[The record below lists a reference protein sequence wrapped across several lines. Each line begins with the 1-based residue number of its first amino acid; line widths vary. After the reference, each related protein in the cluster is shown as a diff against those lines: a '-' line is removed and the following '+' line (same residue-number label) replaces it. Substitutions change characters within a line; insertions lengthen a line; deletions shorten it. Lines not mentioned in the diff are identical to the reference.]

1 MYLSLNILLKL
12 LFYVLITILLL
23 YLNPQ
28 TLAHQIKHTKHH
40 PGFPQRDEILI
51 DPRYK

>member
-1 MYLSLNILLKL
+1 MYLSFNIIAN
-12 LFYVLITILLL
+12 LILYIFIIIFLI

-28 TLAHQIKHTKHH
+28 TLAPQIKHTKH
-40 PGFPQRDEILI
+40 PGFPKRDEILI